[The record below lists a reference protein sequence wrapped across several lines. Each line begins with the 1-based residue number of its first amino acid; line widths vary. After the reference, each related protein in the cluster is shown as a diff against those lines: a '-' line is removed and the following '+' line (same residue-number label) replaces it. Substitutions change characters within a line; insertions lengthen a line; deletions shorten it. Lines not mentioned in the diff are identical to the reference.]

1 MSEHKEIWLQVDEPE
16 VSWCQDKIHDS
27 DVKYLLASDVKAALS
42 LADLFRIFEEQGCG
56 CALISDDAG
65 NWAVSG
71 EGFQNVPDDP
81 PQDIETSF
89 FIEKDLWKPTI
100 REALIAFCEDIGWKP
115 E

>member
-1 MSEHKEIWLQVDEPE
+1 MNEIEEL
-16 VSWCQDKIHDS
+16 I
-27 DVKYLLASDVKAALS
+27 
-42 LADLFRIFEEQGCG
+42 RIFGEEGCG

-89 FIEKDLWKPTI
+89 FIEKSLWKSSI
-100 REALIAFCEDIGWKP
+100 REALIVFCDSVAKK
-115 E
+115 